1 MIFVILTKYMYVTL
15 KILVILYRGKEHS
28 ESLSFLTIFR
38 PNLKLCLFA
47 VHRPTQLKGPD

>member
-47 VHRPTQLKGPD
+47 VHRLTQLKGPD